1 MHISKVKTA
10 FKIAD
15 VELVPNNTKLNFNY
29 LQELRDE
36 NNKSLPQNILTKNVA
51 RVYLIIVDG
60 IIKKIGG
67 SQAQGGIKNTLEI
80 YRDGGVKGR
89 PSIRSFGI
97 WYFLYYTML
106 AGNKIEFYM
115 IYQDNFK
122 TDVKGLFGLH
132 EVSEASIS
140 YKFLENAC
148 LLDYQKVTGDYP
160 EWNIQ
165 EQGKDWPSEAKDTHA
180 NLLQNAQTRE
190 KKVTREVVQSPK
202 NADGIN
208 QV

>member
-1 MHISKVKTA
+1 MHILQVKTA

-29 LQELRDE
+29 LKELQDE
-36 NNKSLPQNILTKNVA
+36 NHNPLPQSLLTKNVA
-51 RVYLIIVDG
+51 RVYLIVVDG
-60 IIKKIGG
+60 VIKKIGG
-67 SQAQGGIKNTLEI
+67 SQAQDGIKSTLEI

-97 WYFLYYTML
+97 WYFLYSTIL
-106 AGNKIEFYM
+106 SGKKIEFYM

-122 TDVKGLFGLH
+122 AQVKGLLGLH
-132 EVSEASIS
+132 EVPDASLS

-148 LLDYQKVTGDYP
+148 LLDYQKVMGDYP

-165 EQGKDWPSEAKDTHA
+165 EQGKDWPSEAKDTQP
-180 NLLQNAQTRE
+180 NFYKTPKLEKRE
-190 KKVTREVVQSPK
+190 
-202 NADGIN
+202 
-208 QV
+208 